1 MKKIYL
7 TVSLCIIASFSM
19 FAQNSQDQLT
29 RDFSSFSLLKSPNQ
43 QIIEQV
49 VNSGVFIIKRSYEL
63 ADSADNRYGLSGKK
77 AFGTDYTLAV
87 KVKNGFLVSERT
99 LHPWDY
105 NPLFDQYRSKYTPRL
120 FPTSFSE
127 VAETA
132 RYDSITIIEDSLKTL
147 FFGLLYAQESEH
159 FFGDGFS
166 VGGNV
171 GDNEG
176 WMVWFTKK
184 KGTDFSK
191 STDLNLCIIKKRQ
204 TITLKK
210 DNESYFY
217 QVDPLSTSEEIVG
230 GIFVIPEVI
239 SVGHM
244 ELKLCGVACRIENG
258 WMLCC
263 PFINIKDIFK
273 NVESKVTSAD
283 KGKVSDSN
291 LLELTPN
298 QKEDEMYF
306 VKTDKSKKK

>member
-1 MKKIYL
+1 
-7 TVSLCIIASFSM
+7 
-19 FAQNSQDQLT
+19 
-29 RDFSSFSLLKSPNQ
+29 
-43 QIIEQV
+43 
-49 VNSGVFIIKRSYEL
+49 
-63 ADSADNRYGLSGKK
+63 
-77 AFGTDYTLAV
+77 
-87 KVKNGFLVSERT
+87 
-99 LHPWDY
+99 
-105 NPLFDQYRSKYTPRL
+105 
-120 FPTSFSE
+120 
-127 VAETA
+127 
-132 RYDSITIIEDSLKTL
+132 L

-217 QVDPLSTSEEIVG
+217 QVDSLSTSEEIVG

-283 KGKVSDSN
+283 KGEVSDSN

-306 VKTDKSKKK
+306 VKTDKSKKKLKK

>member
-1 MKKIYL
+1 MKKIFL
-7 TVSLCIIASFSM
+7 TVSLCIIASVTM
-19 FAQNSQDQLT
+19 YAQNSQNQLT
-29 RDFSSFSLLKSPNQ
+29 RDFTSFSLLKSPNQ

-49 VNSGVFIIKRSYEL
+49 VNSGVFIIKQSYEL

-105 NPLFDQYRSKYTPRL
+105 NPHFDQYRSKYTPRL

-147 FFGLLYAQESEH
+147 FFGLLYAQESEN

-217 QVDPLSTSEEIVG
+217 QVDYLSTSEEVVG

-263 PFINIKDIFK
+263 PFINVKNIFK
-273 NVESKVTSAD
+273 RVESMTTSVN
-283 KGKVSDSN
+283 KEEKTESKT
-291 LLELTPN
+291 LELTPN
-298 QKEDEMYF
+298 QKEE
-306 VKTDKSKKK
+306 VKTDKSKKKSKK